1 MKVKSIASGIGIGM
15 AIGGASAYM
24 KGMMAGSGMKRAAR
38 KKTKA
43 LMKNASC
50 LAGDLKYMFR

>member
-1 MKVKSIASGIGIGM
+1 MSMKRIVGIGI
-15 AIGGASAYM
+15 AVGGASAYL
-24 KGMMAGSGMKRAAR
+24 KGMMAGSGMKKAAR

-43 LMKNASC
+43 ILKNATD

>member
-1 MKVKSIASGIGIGM
+1 M
-15 AIGGASAYM
+15 AVGGASAYI
-24 KGMMAGSGMKRAAR
+24 KGMMAGSGMKKAAR

-43 LMKNASC
+43 LLKSANG